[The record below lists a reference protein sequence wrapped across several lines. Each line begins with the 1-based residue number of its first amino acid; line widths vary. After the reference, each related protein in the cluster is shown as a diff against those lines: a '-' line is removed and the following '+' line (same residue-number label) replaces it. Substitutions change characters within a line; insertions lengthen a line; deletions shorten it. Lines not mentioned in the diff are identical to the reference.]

1 MFNLKSF
8 VFTKNRLIWC
18 LVVLLLI
25 GANMTVSVRAMSMT
39 NKAMYYEQEI
49 TQYKQENMKLEEK
62 LVAQS
67 SVHSLSEIFE
77 ANGYAAPKSAVKWIG
92 TAVVAAR

>member
-1 MFNLKSF
+1 MFNLKSLTI
-8 VFTKNRLIWC
+8 TKKRMVWALI
-18 LVVLLLI
+18 VMLLI
-25 GANMTVSVRAMSMT
+25 VANMTVNIKAMSMT
-39 NKAMYYEQEI
+39 NKAMYYEKEI

-67 SVHSLSEIFE
+67 SVRSLSDIFE
-77 ANGYAAPKSAVKWIG
+77 ANGYSAPKSAVKWLG